1 MMRILSVVE
10 ESVVDGPGIRTVI
23 FTAGC
28 PHHCKGCHNP
38 SSWNPAGGD
47 EIEVD
52 ELVHRIKMSGWD
64 GVTVSGGE
72 PFLQSS
78 ALAELVTACKSLGK
92 NVWVYTGYTIEQL
105 EAMHDESVQTVLD
118 HADVLVDGRFEQ
130 SLRDTG
136 LRFRGSS
143 NQRIIFL
150 TKSGENSPST
160 KRLGAKPSVGGK

>member
-1 MMRILSVVE
+1 MRILSVVE

-38 SSWNPAGGD
+38 SSWNPDGGD

-52 ELVHRIKMSGWD
+52 ELVRRIKMSGWD
-64 GVTVSGGE
+64 GVTISGGE

-105 EAMHDESVQTVLD
+105 EAMQDEAIQTVLD
-118 HADVLVDGRFEQ
+118 YADVLVDGRFEQ
-130 SLRDTG
+130 SLRDMG

-150 TKSGENSPST
+150 NK
-160 KRLGAKPSVGGK
+160 V

>member
-1 MMRILSVVE
+1 MRILSVVE

-38 SSWNPAGGD
+38 SSWNPAGGE

-52 ELVHRIKMSGWD
+52 EIVRRIELSGWD
-64 GVTVSGGE
+64 GVTISGGE
-72 PFLQSS
+72 PFLQS
-78 ALAELVTACKSLGK
+78 AELAKLVKACKSLGK

-105 EAMHDESVQTVLD
+105 VAMQDGAVQTVLD
-118 HADVLVDGRFEQ
+118 YADVLVDGRFEQ
-130 SLRDTG
+130 SLRDMR

-150 TKSGENSPST
+150 NK
-160 KRLGAKPSVGGK
+160 V

>member
-1 MMRILSVVE
+1 MRVLSVLD

-28 PHHCKGCHNP
+28 PHRCLGCHNP
-38 SSWNPAGGD
+38 ESWNPRGGED
-47 EIEVD
+47 VPVEDLLARIEQ
-52 ELVHRIKMSGWD
+52 SGWD

-72 PFLQSS
+72 PFLQPE
-78 ALAELVTACKSLGK
+78 ALARLVDGCKALQK

-105 EAMHDESVQTVLD
+105 QSMDDEYVTSVLD
-118 HADVLVDGRFEQ
+118 RADVLVDGRFEQ
-130 SLRDTG
+130 PLMDRS

-150 TKSGENSPST
+150 NK
-160 KRLGAKPSVGGK
+160 A

>member
-38 SSWNPAGGD
+38 SSWNPDGGD

-52 ELVHRIKMSGWD
+52 ELVRRIKMSGWD
-64 GVTVSGGE
+64 GVTISGGE

-78 ALAELVTACKSLGK
+78 ALAKLVMACKSLGK
-92 NVWVYTGYTIEQL
+92 NVWVYTGYTMEQL
-105 EAMHDESVQTVLD
+105 VAMHDEAVQTVLD
-118 HADVLVDGRFEQ
+118 YADVLVDGRFEQ
-130 SLRDTG
+130 SLRDMG
-136 LRFRGSS
+136 LRFRGSR

-150 TKSGENSPST
+150 NK
-160 KRLGAKPSVGGK
+160 V

>member
-1 MMRILSVVE
+1 MRILSVVE

-38 SSWNPAGGD
+38 SSWNPAGGE

-52 ELVHRIKMSGWD
+52 EIVRRIELSGWD
-64 GVTVSGGE
+64 GVTISGGE

-78 ALAELVTACKSLGK
+78 ELAKLVKACKSLGK

-105 EAMHDESVQTVLD
+105 VAMHDGAVQTVLD
-118 HADVLVDGRFEQ
+118 YADVLVDGRFEQ
-130 SLRDTG
+130 SLRDMG
-136 LRFRGSS
+136 LRFRGSR

-150 TKSGENSPST
+150 NN
-160 KRLGAKPSVGGK
+160 V

>member
-28 PHHCKGCHNP
+28 PHRCKGCHNP
-38 SSWNPAGGD
+38 SSWNPAGG
-47 EIEVD
+47 EEVEVE
-52 ELVHRIKMSGWD
+52 ELVQRIKVSGWD

-78 ALAELVTACKSLGK
+78 ALAELVMACKSLGK
-92 NVWVYTGYTIEQL
+92 NVWVYTGYTLEQL
-105 EAMHDESVQTVLD
+105 EAMHDEAVQTVLD
-118 HADVLVDGRFEQ
+118 YADVLVDGRFEQ
-130 SLRDTG
+130 SLRDMG

-150 TKSGENSPST
+150 NK
-160 KRLGAKPSVGGK
+160 V

>member
-38 SSWNPAGGD
+38 SSWNPAGG
-47 EIEVD
+47 EEFEVD
-52 ELVHRIKMSGWD
+52 EIVRRIELSGWD
-64 GVTVSGGE
+64 GVTISGGE
-72 PFLQSS
+72 PFLQS
-78 ALAELVTACKSLGK
+78 AELAKLVKACKSLGK
-92 NVWVYTGYTIEQL
+92 NVWVYTGYTMEQL
-105 EAMHDESVQTVLD
+105 VAMQDGAVQTVLD
-118 HADVLVDGRFEQ
+118 YADVLVDGRFEQ
-130 SLRDTG
+130 SLRDMG

-150 TKSGENSPST
+150 NK
-160 KRLGAKPSVGGK
+160 V

>member
-1 MMRILSVVE
+1 MRILSVVE

-38 SSWNPAGGD
+38 SSWNPAGGE

-52 ELVHRIKMSGWD
+52 EIVRRIKLIGWD
-64 GVTVSGGE
+64 GVTISGGE
-72 PFLQSS
+72 PFLQS
-78 ALAELVTACKSLGK
+78 AELAKLVMACKSLGK
-92 NVWVYTGYTIEQL
+92 NVWVYTGYTMEQL
-105 EAMHDESVQTVLD
+105 VAMHDEAVQTVLD
-118 HADVLVDGRFEQ
+118 YADVLVDGRFEQ
-130 SLRDTG
+130 SLRDMG

-150 TKSGENSPST
+150 NK
-160 KRLGAKPSVGGK
+160 V

>member
-28 PHHCKGCHNP
+28 PHHCIGCHNP
-38 SSWNPAGGD
+38 SSWNPAGG
-47 EIEVD
+47 EEVEVE
-52 ELVHRIKMSGWD
+52 ELVQCVKLSGWD
-64 GVTVSGGE
+64 GVTISGGE

-78 ALAELVTACKSLGK
+78 PLAKLVTACKSLGK
-92 NVWVYTGYTIEQL
+92 NVWVYTGYTLEQL
-105 EAMHDESVQTVLD
+105 EAMHDEAIQTVLD
-118 HADVLVDGRFEQ
+118 YADVLVDGRYEQ
-130 SLRDTG
+130 SLRDMG

-150 TKSGENSPST
+150 NK
-160 KRLGAKPSVGGK
+160 V

>member
-1 MMRILSVVE
+1 MRILSVVE

-28 PHHCKGCHNP
+28 PHHCKRCHNP
-38 SSWNPAGGD
+38 SSWNPAGGE

-52 ELVHRIKMSGWD
+52 EIVRRIKLSGWD
-64 GVTVSGGE
+64 GVTISGGE

-78 ALAELVTACKSLGK
+78 ELAKLVKASKLLDK

-105 EAMHDESVQTVLD
+105 VAMQDGAVQTVLD
-118 HADVLVDGRFEQ
+118 YADVLVDGRFEQ
-130 SLRDTG
+130 SLRDMG
-136 LRFRGSS
+136 LRFRGSR

-150 TKSGENSPST
+150 NK
-160 KRLGAKPSVGGK
+160 V

>member
-1 MMRILSVVE
+1 MRVLSVLD

-28 PHHCKGCHNP
+28 PHRCPGCHNP
-38 SSWNPAGGD
+38 ESWNPRGG
-47 EIEVD
+47 EEVEVED
-52 ELVHRIKMSGWD
+52 LLIRIKQSGWE

-72 PFLQSS
+72 PFLQPN
-78 ALAELVTACKSLGK
+78 ALAQLVVGCKALQK
-92 NVWVYTGYTIEQL
+92 NVWVYTGYTLEQL
-105 EAMHDESVQTVLD
+105 KRMDDEDVTSVLD

-130 SLRDTG
+130 PLMDRS

-150 TKSGENSPST
+150 NK
-160 KRLGAKPSVGGK
+160 A

>member
-38 SSWNPAGGD
+38 SSWNPFGG
-47 EIEVD
+47 EEVEVE
-52 ELVHRIKMSGWD
+52 ELVQLVKLSGWE
-64 GVTVSGGE
+64 GVTISGDE

-92 NVWVYTGYTIEQL
+92 NVWVYTGYTLEQL
-105 EAMHDESVQTVLD
+105 EAMHDEAIQTVLD
-118 HADVLVDGRFEQ
+118 YADVLVDGRYEQ
-130 SLRDTG
+130 SLRDMG

-150 TKSGENSPST
+150 NK
-160 KRLGAKPSVGGK
+160 V

>member
-1 MMRILSVVE
+1 MRILSVVE

-38 SSWNPAGGD
+38 SSWNLSGGD

-118 HADVLVDGRFEQ
+118 HADVLVDGRYEQ

-150 TKSGENSPST
+150 TKSGENSPSS

>member
-1 MMRILSVVE
+1 MRILSVVE

-38 SSWNPAGGD
+38 SSWNPAGGE

-52 ELVHRIKMSGWD
+52 EIVRRIELSGWD
-64 GVTVSGGE
+64 GVTISGGE

-78 ALAELVTACKSLGK
+78 ELAKLVLACKSLGK
-92 NVWVYTGYTIEQL
+92 NVWVYTGYTMEQL
-105 EAMHDESVQTVLD
+105 VAMHDEAIQTVLD
-118 HADVLVDGRFEQ
+118 YADVLVDGRFEQ
-130 SLRDTG
+130 SLRDMG
-136 LRFRGSS
+136 LRFRGSR

-150 TKSGENSPST
+150 NK
-160 KRLGAKPSVGGK
+160 V

>member
-1 MMRILSVVE
+1 MRVLSVLD

-28 PHHCKGCHNP
+28 PHRCLGCHNP
-38 SSWNPAGGD
+38 ESWNPRGGED
-47 EIEVD
+47 VPVEDLLARIEQ
-52 ELVHRIKMSGWD
+52 SGWD

-72 PFLQSS
+72 PFLQPE
-78 ALAELVTACKSLGK
+78 ALARLVDGCKALQK

-105 EAMHDESVQTVLD
+105 QSMDDEYVTSVLD
-118 HADVLVDGRFEQ
+118 RADVLVDGRFEQ
-130 SLRDTG
+130 PLMDRS

-150 TKSGENSPST
+150 NK
-160 KRLGAKPSVGGK
+160 V

>member
-1 MMRILSVVE
+1 MRILSVVE

-38 SSWNPAGGD
+38 SSWNPDGGD

-52 ELVHRIKMSGWD
+52 ELVRRIKMSGWD
-64 GVTVSGGE
+64 GVTISGGE

-105 EAMHDESVQTVLD
+105 EAMQDEAIQTVLD
-118 HADVLVDGRFEQ
+118 YADVLVDGRFEK
-130 SLRDTG
+130 SLRDMG

-150 TKSGENSPST
+150 NK
-160 KRLGAKPSVGGK
+160 V

>member
-38 SSWNPAGGD
+38 SSWNPFGG
-47 EIEVD
+47 EEVEVE
-52 ELVHRIKMSGWD
+52 ELVQLVKLSGWE
-64 GVTVSGGE
+64 GVTISGGE

-78 ALAELVTACKSLGK
+78 ALAELVKACKWLGK
-92 NVWVYTGYTIEQL
+92 NVWVYTGYTLEQL
-105 EAMHDESVQTVLD
+105 EEMHDEAIQTVLD
-118 HADVLVDGRFEQ
+118 YADVLVDGRYEQ
-130 SLRDTG
+130 SLRDMG

-150 TKSGENSPST
+150 NK
-160 KRLGAKPSVGGK
+160 V

>member
-38 SSWNPAGGD
+38 SSWNPFGG
-47 EIEVD
+47 EEVEVE
-52 ELVHRIKMSGWD
+52 ELVQLVKLSGWE
-64 GVTVSGGE
+64 GVTISGGE

-78 ALAELVTACKSLGK
+78 ALAELVKACKWLDK
-92 NVWVYTGYTIEQL
+92 NVWVYTGYTLEQL
-105 EAMHDESVQTVLD
+105 EEMHDEAIQTVLD
-118 HADVLVDGRFEQ
+118 YADVLVDGRYEQ
-130 SLRDTG
+130 SLRDMG

-150 TKSGENSPST
+150 NK
-160 KRLGAKPSVGGK
+160 V

>member
-1 MMRILSVVE
+1 MRILSVVE

-38 SSWNPAGGD
+38 SSWNPAGGE

-52 ELVHRIKMSGWD
+52 EIVRRIKLSGWD
-64 GVTVSGGE
+64 GVTISGGE

-78 ALAELVTACKSLGK
+78 ELAKLVKACKSLGK
-92 NVWVYTGYTIEQL
+92 NVWVYTGYTMEQL
-105 EAMHDESVQTVLD
+105 VAMQDGAVQTVLD
-118 HADVLVDGRFEQ
+118 YADVLVDGRFEQ
-130 SLRDTG
+130 SLRDMG
-136 LRFRGSS
+136 LRFRGSR

-150 TKSGENSPST
+150 NK
-160 KRLGAKPSVGGK
+160 V